1 MNTSEIVKQYQG
13 KSVPDLSY
21 ATVRDFCDSADH
33 LSEIMRFDGDMK
45 DVQRTWAIKAVL
57 GKMQIG
63 SKLLEIGAGEPIVAN
78 ALHQLGY
85 HVTIVDPYDGTGNGP
100 TAYLAYVAKY
110 PHLKIIRAYFQD
122 DISALMQNSF
132 DCIYSISV
140 LEHVHPPKLDNLFA
154 GIKKFLSPGGFSVH
168 CIDHVV
174 GGNTAELGEATVRQ
188 ILSRQAKL
196 QNPQLD
202 EETILRETNKTIEEY
217 YQKMLSDVETY
228 YHSAQGHNL
237 WRGGR
242 PYDEVPFCRIIS
254 TQTVAC
260 KSV

>member
-1 MNTSEIVKQYQG
+1 MNTSEVVKQYQG

-45 DVQRTWAIKAVL
+45 DVQRTWAIKAIL
-57 GKMQIG
+57 GKMPIG
-63 SKLLEIGAGEPIVAN
+63 SKLLEIGAGEPLVAN

-85 HVTIVDPYDGTGNGP
+85 HVTIVDPYDGAGNGP
-100 TAYLAYVAKY
+100 TAYLVYVAKY
-110 PHLKIIRAYFQD
+110 LHVKIIKAYFQEC
-122 DISALMQNSF
+122 IPALTENSF

-140 LEHVHPPKLDNLFA
+140 LEHVPHAKLREVFN
-154 GIKKFLSPGGFSVH
+154 GIAQILKPGGWSIH
-168 CIDHVV
+168 CTDLVLT
-174 GGNTAELGEATVRQ
+174 GGGADWHDRGIREILFWQTKLQDPYLGENQIRQ
-188 ILSRQAKL
+188 QI
-196 QNPQLD
+196 D
-202 EETILRETNKTIEEY
+202 EMMKEY
-217 YQKMLSDVETY
+217 YQKLALDVETY

-254 TQTVAC
+254 TQTVAY

>member
-1 MNTSEIVKQYQG
+1 MNTLEIVKQYQG
-13 KSVPDLSY
+13 KLIPDLSY

-33 LSEIMRFDGDMK
+33 LSTIMRFDGDMK

-57 GKMQIG
+57 GKMPIG

-110 PHLKIIRAYFQD
+110 PHVKIIKAY
-122 DISALMQNSF
+122 MQENTPGLTGNSL
-132 DCIYSISV
+132 DCIYSVSV
-140 LEHVHPPKLDNLFA
+140 LEHVHPPKLDELFA
-154 GIKKFLSPGGFSVH
+154 GIRKFLRPGGFSIH

-174 GGNTAELGEATVRQ
+174 GGNTAELGEATARQ
-188 ILSRQAKL
+188 VLSRQAKL

-202 EETILRETNKTIEEY
+202 EETLQQEIDRTIKEY
-217 YQKMLSDVETY
+217 YQKMSSDVETY

-242 PYDEVPFCRIIS
+242 PYNEVPFCRIIS
-254 TQTVAC
+254 TQTVAH